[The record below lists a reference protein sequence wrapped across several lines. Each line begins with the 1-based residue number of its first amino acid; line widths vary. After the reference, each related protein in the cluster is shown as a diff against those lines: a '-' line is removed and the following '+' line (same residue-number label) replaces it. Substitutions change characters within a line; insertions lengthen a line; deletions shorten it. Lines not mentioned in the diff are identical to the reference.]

1 MKRKFH
7 LTVALLTFLACSQD
21 NLGITSEEKEDKS
34 WLARFKAINC
44 PTYDQITNTTWILN
58 GFVLYHTDGLKQMAL
73 SGSTLRL
80 NEEYCNFGL
89 FGGTIPSGLG
99 DDFQE
104 VGYGERLNLNGWL
117 IAKYTSTE
125 THPDNWIMYRISDGY
140 WERWDLAENEPGE
153 PRPFILGNSL
163 E

>member
-1 MKRKFH
+1 MKRFFFIVFI
-7 LTVALLTFLACSQD
+7 LTQITCNKDLLIKNFETQD
-21 NLGITSEEKEDKS
+21 DKS
-34 WLARFKAINC
+34 WLARYKLLNC
-44 PTYDQITNTTWILN
+44 PTYDQITNTTWDLD
-58 GFVLYHTDGLKQMAL
+58 GFTLYHTDGLRQMAL
-73 SGSTLRL
+73 SGTVDRL

-89 FGGTIPSGLG
+89 FDYSIPSGMG

-104 VGYGERLNLNGWL
+104 VGYSERLNLNGWL

-125 THPDNWIMYRISDGY
+125 LYPDNWILYRVSDGY

-153 PRPFILGNSL
+153 PRPFLLGNSF